1 MDDRVAAAVNFAP
14 TEVAASMVRLHVDV
28 PLHPPDHP
36 ANVALVPGA
45 AVSVTT
51 VPAEKLATQ
60 VVPQLMPEGLL
71 VMLPEPVPELA
82 TVS

>member
-1 MDDRVAAAVNFAP
+1 MVASAVNFAP
-14 TEVAASMVRLHVDV
+14 TEVAAFIVTLHVDV

-36 ANVALVPGA
+36 PKVALDAGT

-51 VPAEKLATQ
+51 VPAEYVTTQ

-71 VMLPEPVPELA
+71 VTLPPPVPEVV
-82 TVS
+82 TVN

>member
-1 MDDRVAAAVNFAP
+1 
-14 TEVAASMVRLHVDV
+14 MVTVHVDV

-36 ANVALVPGA
+36 PKVALDAGA

-51 VPAEKLATQ
+51 VPAEKPATQ

-71 VMLPEPVPELA
+71 VMVPPPVPEGV

>member
-1 MDDRVAAAVNFAP
+1 
-14 TEVAASMVRLHVDV
+14 MVTPHVDV

-36 ANVALVPGA
+36 PNVTLDPGA

-71 VMLPEPVPELA
+71 VMLPEPVPEVA

>member
-1 MDDRVAAAVNFAP
+1 VNFAP
-14 TEVAASMVRLHVDV
+14 TEVAALMVTLHVDV

-36 ANVALVPGA
+36 ANVALDPGA
-45 AVSVTT
+45 AVSETT
-51 VPAEKLATQ
+51 VPAEKLAMQ

-71 VMLPEPVPELA
+71 VMLPEPVPEAA